1 MKVRTFGRHV
11 REGWKSLGRNGW
23 MSFAAISA
31 VTVTLFILGLFLLL
45 AMNVNNIAQMIENQV
60 EIRVSLELDAD
71 AGDIREIENK
81 ITAMPEVSKVEFIS
95 KEEGLKQLEEDLGDA
110 RLLQGIDE
118 NPLPDA
124 FRVETFEPQQ
134 AQMIAADI
142 AKLDGVDK
150 ARYGE
155 EFTDR
160 LFNVTKTVRNVG
172 IVLIIL
178 LGLTAMFLISN
189 TIRLTIVA
197 RRREIEIMKLVGATN
212 WFIRWPFFIEG
223 LLIGFLGAILPSVV
237 LLSGYYSF
245 QAKFIDQFE
254 LWFLELLP
262 IYPLAFQVTAL
273 LIGIGTFIGAAG
285 SFLSVRRFLKV

>member
-1 MKVRTFGRHV
+1 MKARTFVRHV

-23 MSFAAISA
+23 MSFAAVSA
-31 VTVTLFILGLFLLL
+31 VTVTLFILGIFLLL
-45 AMNVNNIAQMIENQV
+45 AMNVNHVAQMIEDQV
-60 EIRVSLELDAD
+60 EIRVSLELEAD
-71 AGDIREIENK
+71 ESVIRRVEHR
-81 ITAMPEVSKVEFIS
+81 ITALPEVSQVEFIS

-110 RLLQGIDE
+110 SLLEGIEE
-118 NPLPDA
+118 NPLPDV

-134 AQMIAADI
+134 TKAVAANI
-142 AKLDGVDK
+142 EQFDGVDN

-172 IVLIIL
+172 VVLIVL

-189 TIRLTIVA
+189 TIRLTILA

-223 LLIGFLGAILPSVV
+223 LLIGLLGAILPSAV
-237 LLSGYYSF
+237 LLFGYYSITT
-245 QAKFIDQFE
+245 KLVTQFE
-254 LWFLELLP
+254 LWFLDLLP
-262 IYPLAFQVTAL
+262 MYPLAFQVTAL
-273 LIGIGTFIGAAG
+273 LLGIGTIIGAMG
-285 SFLSVRRFLKV
+285 SFISIHRFLKV